1 MRRFQGP
8 RRRLAPALPRVRAS
22 VVGVSLVVL
31 GQPAHAANWFFEAG
45 LRAEVT
51 ATTNAGFEAAG
62 VREDD
67 LIFVL
72 APTFVVRGEGRRL
85 RVAGSAALAG
95 VTYLNGTQE
104 SSFSP
109 VGRLTANLEAIER
122 WFYVDAELA
131 ATRSLDNPLGPRPD
145 GVSSLNRLSTRTVRV
160 SPYIDRA
167 LPNDVQLRLRSDNS
181 WTDTTGGTLA
191 RGSRYAVRHTFS
203 LSRDPRP
210 FGWALE
216 AERSDERSE
225 SGADTVPAI
234 DVARGRLRYAFGGQF
249 AFGVRGGAE
258 RSRLFVDNQT
268 ISFWGAEVQWRPSE
282 RTQLD
287 GFWEDRSFGAG
298 WQASF
303 THRSP
308 FVAWNLR
315 TSRDFTSFA
324 QSFIEI
330 PATGDLAALL
340 DAALRTRIADPIERS
355 RAVEDFIN
363 SRGLPRA
370 LPGPVS
376 VFSDQVVVR
385 SARTGTVTFIGTRS
399 TLALTAYSQRDSS
412 PRGSTFAVLTG
423 PATQLQ
429 QQGASIA
436 YSLRLSALS
445 SAAASATW
453 SRTHDDTGA
462 SVPGGLAP
470 GATAGDSRQQTYR
483 LQLDRRLAPYTT
495 GFIGGRHQRI
505 DSDAVADARENAVFA
520 GLAHRF

>member
-1 MRRFQGP
+1 MGRSQRRQL
-8 RRRLAPALPRVRAS
+8 RRPGSRSRVRAA
-22 VVGVSLVVL
+22 VIGVGLAALSLPSY
-31 GQPAHAANWFFEAG
+31 GANWFFETG
-45 LRAEVT
+45 LTTEIT
-51 ATTNAGFEAAG
+51 ATDNANFAASG
-62 VREDD
+62 ARADD

-72 APTFVVRGEGRRL
+72 SPTFVVRGEGRRL
-85 RVAGSAALAG
+85 RVSGAASLAG
-95 VTYLNGTQE
+95 VTYLNGSQE

-109 VGRLTANLEAIER
+109 LGRLTANLEAIER
-122 WFYVDAELA
+122 WFFVDAELS

-145 GVSSLNRLSTRTVRV
+145 GVSSLNRLSTRTVRI

-167 LPNDVQLRLRSDNS
+167 LPNDVQLRLRSDNG
-181 WTDTTGGTLA
+181 WTDTTGGTLP
-191 RGSRYAVRHTFS
+191 RESRYAMRHSFS

-210 FGWALE
+210 LGWALE

-225 SGADTVPAI
+225 SGADTVPTI
-234 DVARGRLRYAFGGQF
+234 DVARGRVRYAFGGQF
-249 AFGVRGGAE
+249 ALGARGGAE

-268 ISFWGAEVQWRPSE
+268 LSFWGAELQWRPSE

-287 GFWEDRSFGAG
+287 GYWEDRSFGAG

-308 FVAWNLR
+308 FVAWNLQ

-324 QSFIEI
+324 QSFIEL

-340 DAALRTRIADPIERS
+340 DAALRTRIADPIERG

-363 SRGLPRA
+363 RRGLPRE

-385 SARTGTVTFIGTRS
+385 TARTGTITFIGTRS
-399 TLALTAYSQRDSS
+399 TLALTGFTQRDAS
-412 PRGSTFAVLTG
+412 PSGSTFVVVTG
-423 PATQLQ
+423 PATALR
-429 QQGASIA
+429 QQGGTIA

-445 SAAASATW
+445 TAVASATW

-470 GATAGDSRQQTYR
+470 GTTAGDSRQRTYR
-483 LQLDRRLAPYTT
+483 LQFDFRLAPYTT
-495 GFIGGRHQRI
+495 GFIGGRYQRI
-505 DSDAVADARENAVFA
+505 ESDVVDDSRENAVFG